1 MLSYLCFHRGIDST
15 LRSAFIES
23 ATDQHG
29 VVEVNSCF
37 CDELSLL
44 ITHCSIQTDFTIPQ
58 KLCANAEFSHR
69 HLVGL
74 ALGRPSHELILHAL
88 VKRRVLAAAGRACV
102 HDVHVR

>member
-1 MLSYLCFHRGIDST
+1 MRDAAAGESASEPVCWSCEMLFYLCFHRGIDST

-44 ITHCSIQTDFTIPQ
+44 IAHCSIQTDFTIPQ
-58 KLCANAEFSHR
+58 KLCANAEFSQ
-69 HLVGL
+69 
-74 ALGRPSHELILHAL
+74 
-88 VKRRVLAAAGRACV
+88 
-102 HDVHVR
+102 